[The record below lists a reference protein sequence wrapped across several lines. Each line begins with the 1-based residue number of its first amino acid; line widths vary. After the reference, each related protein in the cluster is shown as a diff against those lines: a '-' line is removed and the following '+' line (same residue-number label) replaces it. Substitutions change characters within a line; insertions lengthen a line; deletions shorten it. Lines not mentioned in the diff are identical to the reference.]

1 MKDYKISL
9 AGDLGSGKSTVG
21 EILTEKY
28 KLEKV
33 SIGQI
38 LREMANERDM
48 SVADFN
54 KYMETHPEFDNL
66 VDDKLKSYEHKRGNY
81 FFDSRMAWHFVPSCY
96 SVYMKVDVKTAAER
110 IINANRENEKYKNV
124 DEAVFELTKRRESE
138 LLRYNKLYGV
148 DIADMKN
155 YDLVVDTNGK
165 TPEEVA
171 SVIIQNFEN
180 WLKLGD

>member
-9 AGDLGSGKSTVG
+9 AGDLGSGKTTVG

-28 KLEKV
+28 NLKKV

-66 VDDKLKSYEHKRGNY
+66 VDDKLKSYENKSGRY

-96 SVYMKVDVKTAAER
+96 SVYMKVNVETAAER
-110 IINANRENEKYKNV
+110 IIGANRENEKYESFN
-124 DEAVFELTKRRESE
+124 EAVSELKKRRESE
-138 LLRYNKLYGV
+138 VLRYNKLYGV
-148 DIADMKN
+148 NIADMSN

-165 TPEEVA
+165 TPKQVA
-171 SVIIQNFEN
+171 NLIIENFEK
-180 WLKLGD
+180 WLKLGE